1 MAKTCENNCFWDN
14 LDMLSSSILQ
24 KLHFSRPVSLIV
36 RRLNAIKLIAREEV
50 NTPTKFIFTLFLTVL
65 IGSVSL
71 NAAAKDN
78 LADVAVQ
85 NAWVRTTVP
94 GQKASGAFMTLTA
107 KADLQLVGVSSPV
120 AGVSEVHEMKMTGDI
135 MQMRAVPNLA
145 LPAGKVVTLRPGGYH
160 IMLLDLKTALPKNT
174 TVPLTLL
181 FKDAKGGQS
190 KIELMVPVSVA
201 PPAAKADSGTVAPTN
216 QHKH

>member
-1 MAKTCENNCFWDN
+1 
-14 LDMLSSSILQ
+14 MLNSSLLQ
-24 KLHFSRPVSLIV
+24 KLHVSRPISLIV
-36 RRLNAIKLIAREEV
+36 RRFNAIKLIALEAI
-50 NTPTKFIFTLFLTVL
+50 NTPSSLIFTLFLTVL
-65 IGSVSL
+65 VGSVSL

-85 NAWVRTTVP
+85 NAWVRTAVP

-120 AGVSEVHEMKMTGDI
+120 AGVGEVHEMKMTGDI
-135 MQMRAVPNLA
+135 MQMRAVPSLA
-145 LPAGKVVTLRPGGYH
+145 LPAGKAVALRPGGFH
-160 IMLLDLKTALPKNT
+160 IMLLDLKTALPKDT

-190 KIELMVPVSVA
+190 KLELMVSVSVA
-201 PPAAKADSGTVAPTN
+201 PPAAKADIRTAAPMN